1 MLIKNNR
8 GLVEGT
14 FKLCMENSWFNE
26 KLKST
31 VWSSNFNSAF
41 FLSRLNLVFNPHGR
55 TSSSSSCSYER
66 GVWNVNSEIYFL
78 TRESMSRCRRP
89 LGRCIRN
96 KILRSANAKYHCP
109 TRNFAQKAKSR
120 GGTLVA
126 SEYIME
132 STYSWLELIAK

>member
-31 VWSSNFNSAF
+31 VWSTNFNSA

-66 GVWNVNSEIYFL
+66 GVWNVNLLSHKRVDVALQAIV
-78 TRESMSRCRRP
+78 
-89 LGRCIRN
+89 GRCIRN

-126 SEYIME
+126 SECIME
-132 STYSWLELIAK
+132 STHSWLKLIAK